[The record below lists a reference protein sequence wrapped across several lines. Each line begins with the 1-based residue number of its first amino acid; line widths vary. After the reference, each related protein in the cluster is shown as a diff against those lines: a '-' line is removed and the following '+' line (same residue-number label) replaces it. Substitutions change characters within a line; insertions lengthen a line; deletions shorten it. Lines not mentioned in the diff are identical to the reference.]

1 MMGGVSPETCSASYN
16 YGVIN
21 FDTLLNL
28 VGFFC
33 MNCTVMHGFT
43 NIKLKF
49 LITCSMTVFP
59 TLCTY

>member
-16 YGVIN
+16 YAIIN
-21 FDTLLNL
+21 FDTLLNV

-33 MNCTVMHGFT
+33 VNCTVMHGFT

-49 LITCSMTVFP
+49 
-59 TLCTY
+59 